1 MAFRLLLLLFSLF
14 PLIGCQPSTPTLPK
28 LSVGAVSLGET
39 DSAVS
44 QYEELKAHLASQ
56 LGSVIELE
64 PTYNERK
71 ALDQIKR
78 QNWDLAFAPAGLA
91 AIAVSKFD
99 YQPLFPLEGNL
110 KARSI
115 IAVRRDSP
123 LQKIRQLAGR
133 VVALGEAG
141 SATGYY
147 LPIYNLYGL
156 TLAEVRSAPT
166 SEIALQWLANGDVAA
181 AAMSLDD
188 FNRHRSDFP
197 QVQFRILHSDTHA
210 VPTGAVIISKKL
222 DTRQQEA
229 VRGALANA
237 SPTVVDAAGY
247 ITNAPAPDYSYL
259 IEVVNR
265 VSPIAKRIRQKPA
278 PLYEVK

>member
-1 MAFRLLLLLFSLF
+1 MAFKPLLLLFLAF
-14 PLIGCQPSTPTLPK
+14 PLLGCQPSTLNLPK
-28 LSVGAVSLGET
+28 LSVGAISLGET
-39 DSAVS
+39 DGGAT
-44 QYEELKAHLASQ
+44 QHEELKAHLASQ

-91 AIAVSKFD
+91 AIAVSDFQ

-123 LQKIRQLAGR
+123 LTKIRQLAGR
-133 VVALGEAG
+133 VVALGEPG
-141 SATGYY
+141 SAAGYY

-166 SEIALQWLANGDVAA
+166 PRIALQWLADGEVAA

-188 FNRHRSDFP
+188 FNRHRSEFP
-197 QVQFRILHSDTHA
+197 SVEFRILYSDSHP
-210 VPTGAVIISKKL
+210 VPTGAVIISPNL
-222 DTRQQEA
+222 DARQQEA
-229 VRGALANA
+229 VRTALANA
-237 SPTVVDAAGY
+237 SPTVVDSAGY

-259 IEVVNR
+259 IEVVKR
-265 VSPIAKRIRQKPA
+265 VIPIAERIRQKPA
-278 PLYEVK
+278 PLYEAK

>member
-1 MAFRLLLLLFSLF
+1 MAFRPLLLLLIF
-14 PLIGCQPSTPTLPK
+14 PLIGCQPSTPPLPK
-28 LSVGAVSLGET
+28 LSVGAVSLSET
-39 DSAVS
+39 EGATS
-44 QYEELKAHLASQ
+44 QYDELKAHLASQ

-91 AIAVSKFD
+91 AIAVSEFQ

-110 KARSI
+110 KARSV
-115 IAVRRDSP
+115 IAVRHDSP
-123 LQKIRQLAGR
+123 LTKIKQLAGR
-133 VVALGEAG
+133 VVALGESG
-141 SATGYY
+141 SAAGYY
-147 LPIYNLYGL
+147 LPLYNLYGL

-166 SEIALQWLANGDVAA
+166 PQIALQWLAEGEVAA
-181 AAMSLDD
+181 AALSLDD
-188 FNRHRSDFP
+188 FNRHRSEFP
-197 QVQFRILHSDTHA
+197 TVQFRILYSDTHP
-210 VPTGAVIISKKL
+210 VPAGAVIISKNL

-229 VRGALANA
+229 VRAALANA

-259 IEVVNR
+259 IEVVRR
-265 VSPIAKRIRQKPA
+265 VSPIAERIRQKPA